1 MPWKGLARALL
12 ADAFE
17 RVAQASGQ
25 IGVRGIL
32 VDAELAAATAF
43 YLKMGFQP
51 SPLDSATLVVRLS
64 DLDEVLRG

>member
-1 MPWKGLARALL
+1 MQGKGLARALR

-32 VDAELAAATAF
+32 VHAASPGATAF
-43 YLKMGFQP
+43 YLHMGFEA
-51 SPLDSATLVVRLS
+51 SPLDPATLVVRLS
-64 DLDEVLRG
+64 DLGEVLGG